1 MKKLF
6 ALIAVI
12 LTFLFISGCTLI
24 SDVGNILT
32 SFKGLNSADLLSES
46 LSPDETYSL
55 AGANG
60 EGFSIFFI
68 DVGQADSAVV
78 MCDGESMLVDGGN
91 RTDSSRV
98 VSVLRKLGISHIKA
112 VVCSH
117 AHEDHVGGLAGPLSV
132 FAVDSVF
139 APKEKA
145 DTKAYM
151 NFIKAVEKKN
161 ITIQNPSFGEKMYVG
176 SALVTFIT
184 PAEFK
189 QTGNIN
195 LNNTSLVI
203 KIEYG
208 DTSLLLT
215 GDAEKEIEDAIIE
228 TGVDLSANLLKVAH
242 HGSENSTSYRFLRE
256 VMPEYAIISVGK
268 DNSYGHPSEAVLSRL
283 SDADSVVMRTDLLGD
298 IAVTS
303 DGNKLSVSDY

>member
-1 MKKLF
+1 
-6 ALIAVI
+6 
-12 LTFLFISGCTLI
+12 
-24 SDVGNILT
+24 
-32 SFKGLNSADLLSES
+32 
-46 LSPDETYSL
+46 
-55 AGANG
+55 
-60 EGFSIFFI
+60 
-68 DVGQADSAVV
+68 
-78 MCDGESMLVDGGN
+78 
-91 RTDSSRV
+91 
-98 VSVLRKLGISHIKA
+98 
-112 VVCSH
+112 
-117 AHEDHVGGLAGPLSV
+117 
-132 FAVDSVF
+132 
-139 APKEKA
+139 
-145 DTKAYM
+145 
-151 NFIKAVEKKN
+151 
-161 ITIQNPSFGEKMYVG
+161 MYVG